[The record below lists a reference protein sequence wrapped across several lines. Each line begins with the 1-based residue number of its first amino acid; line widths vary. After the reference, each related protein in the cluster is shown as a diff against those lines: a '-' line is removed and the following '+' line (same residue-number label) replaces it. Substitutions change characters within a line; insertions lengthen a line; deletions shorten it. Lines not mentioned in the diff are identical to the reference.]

1 MADPPRNSDTGD
13 DTGVGPDREPTTGIP
28 RWVWVSGIVVVL
40 VVLAVAAV
48 MLTVGGGHKPI
59 PGPGGH

>member
-1 MADPPRNSDTGD
+1 MADPPRNPDSGD
-13 DTGVGPDREPTTGIP
+13 HTGVGPDREPTTGIP
-28 RWVWVSGIVVVL
+28 RWVWVLGIVVLL

-48 MLTVGGGHKPI
+48 MLTAGGGHKPI